1 MRCSLASS
9 LLRGKTD
16 GISLIHTYLQVT
28 TNLLTTHEQGHFQ
41 SLHVCM
47 RENDKEQW
55 SSKCDLLDELGHSQ
69 VSAQSSKFSVWM
81 VSLTYAE
88 TAETV
93 KRLVARAVV
102 QTVPFEVSL

>member
-1 MRCSLASS
+1 MVFHSS
-9 LLRGKTD
+9 TLISKLQLTSRQPTNK
-16 GISLIHTYLQVT
+16 GISNH
-28 TNLLTTHEQGHFQ
+28 
-41 SLHVCM
+41 CM
-47 RENDKEQW
+47 CVRERTIRR